1 MDNVENV
8 EKIQK
13 VIDSMISQID
23 LISNRCQIMSNIN
36 NANKR
41 VYKKDDLLESSS
53 IVLQMSRT
61 LSELIIIQQGLKNNE
76 SDLSG
81 LINGRLKL

>member
-1 MDNVENV
+1 MLLMMKLICIDY
-8 EKIQK
+8 
-13 VIDSMISQID
+13 IDSMISQID